1 MVDRVF
7 DSNERMN
14 TPDQENI
21 DNNEAE
27 NDVVVQ
33 STDISLEGENE

>member
-7 DSNERMN
+7 DSNERVNM
-14 TPDQENI
+14 PDQENI

-33 STDISLEGENE
+33 SNDISLEGENE

>member
-33 STDISLEGENE
+33 SNDISLEGENE